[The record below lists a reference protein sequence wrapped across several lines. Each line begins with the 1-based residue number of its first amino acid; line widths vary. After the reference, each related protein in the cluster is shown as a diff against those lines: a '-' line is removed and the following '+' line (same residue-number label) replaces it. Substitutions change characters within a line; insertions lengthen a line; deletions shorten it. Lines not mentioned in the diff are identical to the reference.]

1 MEGTWIEV
9 RVITKSEALE
19 PVSGIFYSLD
29 CKGVAIED
37 PNDILGRE
45 QGPLTWDFADIN
57 ILEHKGNAAVVKA
70 YFSEEDNIEDV
81 LKYIEER
88 LSDLKEMGI
97 DLGDGKLESEKV
109 HEEDW
114 ANNWKK
120 YYKPSK
126 VGEKIV
132 VKPIWEEYEAKGDE
146 LVVNLDPGMAFGTG
160 THETTRKYYKPSKV
174 GEKIVVKP
182 IWEEYEAKGDEL
194 VVNLDPGMAFGTG
207 THETTRMCIQSL
219 EKYVKEDS
227 IVFDVGCGSGI
238 LAIAAAKLGAKKAVG
253 VDLDPV
259 AVESSLENIQY
270 NDLNNI
276 EVLHGN
282 LVEVIDGKADVVVA
296 NILAEIICILTDDVK
311 RVLKKDGYFIT
322 SGIIHDRVVEVIDG
336 KADVVVANIL
346 AEIIC
351 ILTDDVKR
359 VLKKDGYFITS
370 GIIHD
375 RVDMVVDKL
384 EKSGFEVIEK
394 NRDGEWN
401 CIVARLK

>member
-9 RVITKSEALE
+9 RVITNSDALE

-57 ILEHKGNAAVVKA
+57 VLEHKGNAAVVKA
-70 YFSEEDNIEDV
+70 YFSEDDIEDV

-88 LSDLKEMGI
+88 LSELKEMGI
-97 DLGDGKLESEKV
+97 DLGEGKLEHEKV
-109 HEEDW
+109 YEEDW

-120 YYKPSK
+120 YYKPAK

-132 VKPIWEEYEAKGDE
+132 VRTIWEEYEPQGEE
-146 LVVNLDPGMAFGTG
+146 LVVT
-160 THETTRKYYKPSKV
+160 
-174 GEKIVVKP
+174 
-182 IWEEYEAKGDEL
+182 
-194 VVNLDPGMAFGTG
+194 LDPGMAFGTG

-219 EKYVKEDS
+219 EKYVKEDTT
-227 IVFDVGCGSGI
+227 VFDVGCGSGI

-259 AVESSLENIQY
+259 AVESSIENVKY

-276 EVLHGN
+276 EILYGN
-282 LVEVIDGKADVVVA
+282 LVEVIEGKADVVVA

-311 RVLKKDGYFIT
+311 RVLKQNGF
-322 SGIIHDRVVEVIDG
+322 
-336 KADVVVANIL
+336 
-346 AEIIC
+346 
-351 ILTDDVKR
+351 
-359 VLKKDGYFITS
+359 FITS

-375 RVDMVVDKL
+375 RVDMVVEKL
-384 EKSGFEVIEK
+384 ENSGFEVIEK
-394 NRDGEWN
+394 NKDGEWN
-401 CIVARLK
+401 CIVAKLK